1 MKSNV
6 FVRNVFLLIV
16 ILALGGLVAACAA
29 PQTPAPAAPAT
40 AEPATAEPAAAEPAT
55 AEPATAE
62 PAAEE
67 PVAMEKIVWVSPR
80 GTLEVMDDYN
90 LWTAI
95 EMGYC
100 SDLGIELELQAG
112 PQDALSSTRLVA
124 EGQADAG
131 YPSPGVLVTSVETG
145 IPVILGWE
153 MMMDQVFD
161 FAVAKDSPIKSIA
174 DLKGKTISLWA
185 PGANVIVD
193 PILVEAGI
201 DPADVEYVVGGAQW
215 GQVVAQG
222 KADAA
227 LGWRGLAAQWDAQ
240 GLELDYI
247 VGKEWSDHPANGYA
261 IRTADLED
269 PDKVDTWNR
278 FFQCVAMGLDFA
290 RQNPRA
296 AAQITYDKFPALQEQ
311 MTPQL
316 ALDSML
322 QLGCGYYDSYKIGK
336 GYGYADKENW
346 DNYIQ
351 TVYDLGQIETRLD
364 VDDVVTNQFVEFA
377 NSFDAER
384 TKQDAENF
392 QLKEEWQDVEVLSC
406 D

>member
-6 FVRNVFLLIV
+6 FTRNVFLLIV
-16 ILALGGLVAACAA
+16 ILALVGLVAACAA
-29 PQTPAPAAPAT
+29 PQAPAAPA
-40 AEPATAEPAAAEPAT
+40 AEEPAVE
-55 AEPATAE
+55 E

-67 PVAMEKIVWVSPR
+67 PVEMDKIVWVSPR

-90 LWTAI
+90 LWAAI

-100 SDLGIELELQAG
+100 SDLGIEVELQAG
-112 PQDALSSTRLVA
+112 PQESLSTTKLVA

-161 FAVAKDSPIKSIA
+161 FAVAKGSPIKNIA
-174 DLKGKTISLWA
+174 DLEGKSISLWA
-185 PGANVIVD
+185 PGANVVVD
-193 PILVEAGI
+193 PILIEAGI
-201 DPADVEYVVGGAQW
+201 DPATVEYVVGGAQW

-227 LGWRGLAAQWDAQ
+227 LAWRGLAAQWDAQ

-247 VGKEWSDHPANGYA
+247 VGKEWSDHPSNGYA
-261 IRTADLED
+261 IRTEDLED
-269 PDKVDTWNR
+269 PDQVDAWNR
-278 FFQCVAMGLDFA
+278 FFQCVAMGLDFS

-296 AAQITYDKFPALQEQ
+296 AAQITYDQFPALQEQ

-322 QLGCGYYDSYKIGK
+322 QLGCGYYDSYEIGE
-336 GYGYADKENW
+336 GYGYSDVENW
-346 DNYIQ
+346 DAYIQ
-351 TVYDLGQIETRLD
+351 TVYDLGQIENRLD
-364 VDDVVTNQFVEFA
+364 VNDVVTNQFVEFA

-384 TKQDAENF
+384 TKADAESF
-392 QLKEEWQDVEVLSC
+392 ELKDEWKDVEVISC
-406 D
+406 E